1 MNAFSKRKQIRPAAR
16 RARAWEIQL
25 RPRGEK
31 QTSPNPTSSLDLER
45 ALSVILSSME
55 TLTVREASEFTG
67 LSAHTLRYYERAGL
81 IQPVARNGSGHR
93 RYAQTDLEH
102 LRFLHCLRDTGMSI
116 QRMQEYAAL
125 ASQGRVTLDARLE
138 LLESHRRDV
147 QARVQ
152 ELEDKLKI
160 IDAKIQRF
168 RQVG

>member
-1 MNAFSKRKQIRPAAR
+1 
-16 RARAWEIQL
+16 
-25 RPRGEK
+25 
-31 QTSPNPTSSLDLER
+31 
-45 ALSVILSSME
+45 ME

-116 QRMQEYAAL
+116 QRMQDYAAL
-125 ASQGRVTLDARLE
+125 ASQGRGTLDARRE

-152 ELEDKLKI
+152 ELETKLKI
-160 IDAKIQRF
+160 IDAKIDRF
-168 RQVG
+168 RQMG